1 MTRDAMIARLGAH
14 QGSWDVVVVGGGA
27 TGAGVAVDAA
37 SRGYSVVLLEGSDFG
52 KGTSS
57 RSTKLVHGGV
67 RYLSQGNISLV
78 LGALRERAALRA
90 NAPHLVRPL
99 QFVVPS
105 YAWWESPYY
114 GTGLKLYSL
123 LAGRQGFGASS
134 ILSSAEALARVPTLR
149 HAGLRGGVTYFDG
162 QFDDARLVVNLVQT
176 AAEQGAVVLNYAR
189 VTGVTTTTG
198 GAADGI
204 VAIDVETGRELR
216 VPARVI
222 INATGPF
229 VDGVRRLA
237 LPGAPSLIAP
247 SQGIHLVFDR
257 SFLPG
262 AVGLM
267 VPKTPDGRVMFAVP
281 WHGHTLIGTTD
292 TAIREVALE
301 PRPLEEEIAFV
312 LETAAP
318 YFDKAPTRADVL
330 SAFAGI
336 RPLVAR
342 NRTAKT
348 ASLSR
353 DHTIC
358 VEALRLVTITGGKW
372 TTYRRMAEDALDAAV
387 EAAGLPRRACLT
399 RTLRV
404 HGWDPQADRLGEQ
417 AVYGSDAA
425 QVEALVRKDAGLGVP
440 LRPGLTCNGATV
452 TWAARAEMARTVEDV
467 LARRCRALFLDAA
480 AARTM
485 APQVAAI
492 LARELGR
499 DAEWER
505 QQAAEF
511 TALAGRY
518 VVHGARGATP

>member
-1 MTRDAMIARLGAH
+1 MTRDAMMARLESH

-37 SRGYSVVLLEGSDFG
+37 SRGYSVALLEGSDFG

-78 LGALRERAALRA
+78 LDALRERAALRA

-105 YAWWESPYY
+105 YARWETPYY

-134 ILSSAEALARVPTLR
+134 ILSCAEALARVPTLR
-149 HAGLRGGVTYFDG
+149 RAGLRGGVTYFDG
-162 QFDDARLVVNLVQT
+162 QFDDARLVINLVQT

-189 VTGVTTTTG
+189 VTGVTTTAG
-198 GAADGI
+198 GAADGV
-204 VAIDVETGRELR
+204 VAIDGESGRELR

-229 VDGVRRLA
+229 ADGVRRLA
-237 LPGAPSLIAP
+237 LPGAAALIAP

-262 AVGLM
+262 ASGLM

-281 WHGHTLIGTTD
+281 WHGYTLVGTTD
-292 TAIREVALE
+292 TPIGEVPLE

-318 YFDKAPTRADVL
+318 YFERAPARGDVL

-342 NRTAKT
+342 NGTART

-358 VEALRLVTITGGKW
+358 VEASRLVTISGGKW
-372 TTYRRMAEDALDAAV
+372 TTYRRMAEDAVDAAV
-387 EAAGLPRRACLT
+387 KTAGLPQRACVT
-399 RTLRV
+399 STLRV
-404 HGWDPQADRLGEQ
+404 HGWDPQADRLGAL

-425 QVEALVRKDAGLGVP
+425 ELHALVRAGEGLEAP
-440 LRPGLTCNGATV
+440 LHPGIPCSGATV

-467 LARRCRALFLDAA
+467 LARRCRALFLDASA
-480 AARTM
+480 ACAM

-492 LARELGR
+492 LAREIGR
-499 DAEWER
+499 DAAWER
-505 QQAAEF
+505 RQVTEF
-511 TALAGRY
+511 TSLAERY
-518 VVHGARGATP
+518 VVRGAGDPRQ

>member
-1 MTRDAMIARLGAH
+1 MTRETMMARLEGH
-14 QGSWDVVVVGGGA
+14 QGAWDVVVVGGGA

-37 SRGYSVVLLEGSDFG
+37 SRGYSVALLEGSDFG

-105 YAWWESPYY
+105 YARWETPYY
-114 GTGLKLYSL
+114 GTGLKLYGL

-134 ILSSAEALARVPTLR
+134 ILSGPEALARVSTLR
-149 HAGLRGGVTYFDG
+149 RAGLRGGVTYFDG

-189 VTGVTTTTG
+189 VTGVTKTAG
-198 GAADGI
+198 GATDGVI
-204 VAIDVETGRELR
+204 AIDVESGRELR
-216 VPARVI
+216 VPSRVI

-229 VDGVRRLA
+229 ADGVRRLA
-237 LPGAPSLIAP
+237 LPDAPALIAP

-262 AVGLM
+262 ACGLM
-267 VPKTPDGRVMFAVP
+267 VPKTPDGRIMFAVP
-281 WHGHTLIGTTD
+281 WHGSTLVGTTD
-292 TAIREVALE
+292 TPIREVALE

-318 YFDKAPTRADVL
+318 FFERAPTRADVR
-330 SAFAGI
+330 SSFAGI

-342 NRTAKT
+342 DGTRSTAL
-348 ASLSR
+348 LSR
-353 DHTIC
+353 DHTVC
-358 VEALRLVTITGGKW
+358 VEASRLVTIAGGKW
-372 TTYRRMAEDALDAAV
+372 TTYRRMAEDAVDAAV
-387 EAAGLPRRACLT
+387 AAAGLPQRACAT
-399 RTLRV
+399 STLRV
-404 HGWDPQADRLGEQ
+404 HGWDPQADRLG
-417 AVYGSDAA
+417 ALAAYGSDAA
-425 QVEALVRKDAGLGVP
+425 QLQALVRADAGLDVPLQSGVP
-440 LRPGLTCNGATV
+440 CTGAIV

-467 LARRCRALFLDAA
+467 LARRSRVLFLNAA
-480 AARTM
+480 TARAM

-499 DAEWER
+499 DAAWER
-505 QQAAEF
+505 QQIAEF
-511 TALAGRY
+511 TRLAEQY
-518 VVHGARGATP
+518 VVHGVVA